1 LVVYV
6 LKGEFIV
13 VKIAPSILAADFAD
27 LGSAIRAAEAAGA
40 DYIHVDVMDG
50 SFVPNITV
58 GIPVVAALRRTTR
71 LPLDVHLMIAA
82 PERYV
87 ADFADLGSDGQAKAA
102 GADIITVH
110 VEACP
115 HLHRTVQQIRELG
128 VRPGVVLNPATA
140 LETLREILPYVDL
153 VLLMTVNPGFGGQ
166 SYIPTMT
173 AKIARLA
180 AMIAETGREIAIEV
194 DGGID
199 IHTTPEVVAAG
210 ARVLVA
216 GTAVFGHPGGVAGG
230 IAALRAAAGMT
241 Q

>member
-1 LVVYV
+1 V
-6 LKGEFIV
+6 LKGEFRV

-50 SFVPNITV
+50 HFVPNITV
-58 GIPVVAALRRTTR
+58 GIPVVAALRRATR
-71 LPLDVHLMIAA
+71 LPLDVHLMITA
-82 PERYV
+82 PERFL
-87 ADFADLGSDGQAKAA
+87 ADFAGA

-110 VEACP
+110 VEACL

-128 VRPGVVLNPATA
+128 ARPGVVLNPATA
-140 LETLREILPYVDL
+140 LETAREILPYVDQ

-180 AMIAETGREIAIEV
+180 AMIAETGRPIEIEV

-199 IHTTPEVVAAG
+199 MNTTPEIVAAG

-230 IAALRAAAGMT
+230 IAALRAAAGIKP
-241 Q
+241 